1 MKYYI
6 IKAKNSIKKNG
17 LWLTIKLFTNRVI
30 LHPFYS
36 LIIIISKKNQLIDLP
51 KSDFDLITKELEDL
65 GIGTKS
71 YEVFMPEFD
80 KYIEEVNYPE
90 FYIEDIERRRKG
102 RFRGKALEHYV
113 TDSFFNFKKGD
124 IYVDIA
130 GSSSPYVDIVNTTY
144 EGVTT
149 YILDFVFKKG
159 IYGNKIGADATNTGL
174 PHEFCTKI
182 SLHCAYEMFLNEDDI
197 KLIPEMYRILKPG
210 GIAVII
216 PVYMNQQG
224 FICRNLAEPSKEKP
238 VLGNGEILVWRNKG
252 NTFRNY
258 SARTLKERVIDTAI
272 EVGFDYEL
280 FRISNLKEITLQ
292 LDSPMFLVL
301 SKPNNK

>member
-6 IKAKNSIKKNG
+6 TKVKRSIKKNG
-17 LWLTIKLFTNRVI
+17 LFLTIKLFANRVI
-30 LHPFYS
+30 LYPFYS
-36 LIIIISKKNQLIDLP
+36 FIISLKKDQLTNLP
-51 KSDFDLITKELEDL
+51 KGDFDLITKQLEDL
-65 GIGTKS
+65 GVKTKP
-71 YEVFMPEFD
+71 YEVIIPEFNE
-80 KYIEEVNYPE
+80 YIEQTYYPD
-90 FYIEDIERRRKG
+90 FYMEDIERRRKG

-113 TDSFFNFKKGD
+113 SSCFLHFKKGD

-130 GSSSPYVDIVNTTY
+130 GSSSPYGNIVNSVY
-144 EGVTT
+144 EGVAT

-159 IYGNKIGADATNTGL
+159 IHGNKIGADAKNTGL
-174 PHEFCTKI
+174 PQEFCTKI

-224 FICRNLAEPSKEKP
+224 FICRNLAEPSIEKP

-258 SARTLKERVIDTAI
+258 SAKTLKERVIDTAI
-272 EVGFDYEL
+272 EVGFDYKL
-280 FRISNLKEITLQ
+280 FRISNLNEITLQ